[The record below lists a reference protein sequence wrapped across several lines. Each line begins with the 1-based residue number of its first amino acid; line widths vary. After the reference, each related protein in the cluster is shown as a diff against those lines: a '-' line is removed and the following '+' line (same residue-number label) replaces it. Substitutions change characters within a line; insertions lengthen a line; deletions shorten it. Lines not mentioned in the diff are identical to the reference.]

1 MGAHRSDA
9 GRGLAACPVLSQE
22 RLRYWAE
29 KDVPVRV
36 YVTQM
41 QLSSAG
47 IRCVGGTNS
56 VPGNRTFPWWC
67 HRQPVRALALVG

>member
-47 IRCVGGTNS
+47 IRCVG
-56 VPGNRTFPWWC
+56 
-67 HRQPVRALALVG
+67 ALVG